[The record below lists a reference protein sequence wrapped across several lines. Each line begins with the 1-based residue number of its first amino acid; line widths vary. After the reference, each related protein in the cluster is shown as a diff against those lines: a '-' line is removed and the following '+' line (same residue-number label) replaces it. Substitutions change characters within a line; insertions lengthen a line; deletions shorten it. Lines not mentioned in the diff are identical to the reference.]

1 MLIAWIILLKKNDMK
16 IGITGGIG
24 SGKSYVCSQLKLMGI
39 DVYDCDEA
47 AKRLLCTSCSLKKQM
62 CSLIGNET
70 YDENGIL
77 DKKVVADF
85 LLASEENA
93 SKIDAVVHPAVAQ
106 DYKASGCQWMECA
119 IIFESGFNMLV
130 DKVVCVVAPEELRV
144 SRVMKRDGISRE
156 KVLQWMSRQLPQ
168 DSVQKM
174 SDYKI
179 INDGTVGIDT
189 QLKKILLKIKNNQ

>member
-1 MLIAWIILLKKNDMK
+1 MK

-24 SGKSYVCSQLKLMGI
+24 SGKSYVCSQLKFMGI

-47 AKRLLCTSCSLKKQM
+47 AKRLLRTSCSLKKQM

-77 DKKVVADF
+77 NKKIVADF

-93 SKIDAVVHPAVAQ
+93 GKIDAIVHPAVAQ
-106 DYKASGCQWMECA
+106 DYKASKCQWMECA

-156 KVLQWMSRQLPQ
+156 KVLQWMSKQLPQ

-174 SDYKI
+174 SDYQI